1 MTQQITRTEQQY
13 DFFSDIEKFN
23 AMYGLPTPEIPR
35 IQIGRLPKFLDIIH
49 EEVSEG
55 SCIHIEPTD
64 LEGKEELNLAD
75 IADWLGDVTIYCI
88 SEMLRWGLDPAEVL
102 STIMQS
108 NFSKLG
114 ADGKPIYDERGKVM
128 KGPNYW
134 KPESE
139 LYAKIHNRI
148 LAHRNAAENKLN
160 QSEGETK

>member
-1 MTQQITRTEQQY
+1 MTQIGKQY

-23 AMYGLPTPEIPR
+23 DMYGLVTPEIPTY
-35 IQIGRLPKFLDIIH
+35 QDGRLFNFRAILE
-49 EEVSEG
+49 EEVQEAMTIG
-55 SCIHIEPTD
+55 LYDKPAIEQQ
-64 LEGKEELNLAD
+64 GYQELVLTD
-75 IADWLGDVTIYCI
+75 IADWLGDITIYCV
-88 SEMLRWGLDPAEVL
+88 SEMRRWGLDPAEVL

-139 LYAKIHNRI
+139 LYAKIHNKI
-148 LAHRNAAENKLN
+148 LAHKEKKEQNV
-160 QSEGETK
+160 